1 MEVSI
6 DISDGFRIYSNGG
19 TDMGSLVTENNYELL
34 IQLNMVPEDNLQ
46 LWAYYNMLI
55 DLSKSE

>member
-1 MEVSI
+1 
-6 DISDGFRIYSNGG
+6 
-19 TDMGSLVTENNYELL
+19 MGSLVTENNYELL